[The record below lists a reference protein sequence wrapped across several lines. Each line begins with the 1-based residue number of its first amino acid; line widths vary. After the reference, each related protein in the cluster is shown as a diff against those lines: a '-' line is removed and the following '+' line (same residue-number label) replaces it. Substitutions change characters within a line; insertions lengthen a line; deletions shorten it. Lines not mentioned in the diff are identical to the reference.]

1 MRRALF
7 VACILLTIAGAAF
20 TGMSVVPLLGGR
32 GCIPSAISLALTLLA
47 WASTGCLYHPED
59 WSRDND
65 RRKK

>member
-7 VACILLTIAGAAF
+7 VACVLLTIAGAAF

-32 GCIPSAISLALTLLA
+32 GCIPSA
-47 WASTGCLYHPED
+47 GCLYHPED